1 MPDTFTQ
8 LYVQLVFAV
17 RGRENLIRFSWEE
30 RLYKYITGIIQ
41 NKDQK
46 LFAINGMPDHIH
58 LLISMK
64 PTCCIS
70 DLVREIKKSSTEF
83 IKDNRFTNFN
93 FHWQE
98 GFGGFTYSHSQLDQV
113 VRYIIR
119 QKDHHKKRT
128 FREEYIEFLKGFAVK
143 YSDEHLFDWIEH

>member
-1 MPDTFTQ
+1 
-8 LYVQLVFAV
+8 
-17 RGRENLIRFSWEE
+17 
-30 RLYKYITGIIQ
+30 
-41 NKDQK
+41 
-46 LFAINGMPDHIH
+46 
-58 LLISMK
+58 MK